1 LEIKR
6 LKGPNNR
13 GVKLHH
19 PTLKNCVFTLEQQNV
34 IYPKPFDCP
43 TCGTTHI
50 FKTFHLNLN
59 EHGDVTVHEQI
70 YELFKSEGIVAE
82 LNAKTE
88 VTPRPTFLGM
98 GSIGIVK
105 DPNGNTDVAQVQGM
119 QAPYNVVSRE
129 HGHLIAPMRPMLIRN
144 AVLPPVGR
152 FKRNPDGTWTDLD
165 KVRLMQARPA

>member
-1 LEIKR
+1 MEMKR
-6 LKGPNNR
+6 IKGPNQR

-19 PTLKNCVFTLEQQNV
+19 PSLKNCVFTLEQQNV
-34 IYPKPFDCP
+34 IYPRPFDCP

-59 EHGDVTVHEQI
+59 ENGDVTVHEQI

-105 DPNGNTDVAQVQGM
+105 DANGATDYAQVQAQ
-119 QAPYNVVSRE
+119 QAPPNIVSRE
-129 HGHLIAPMRPMLIRN
+129 HGYLIPPRRPMLILN
-144 AVLPPVGR
+144 AVLPPAGR
-152 FKRNPDGTWTDLD
+152 FARNPDGTWTDLD
-165 KVRLMQARPA
+165 KVRLTQARLA